1 MNIKHHF
8 SDIMVM
14 SSRVLRHT
22 FRSVDTLISV
32 VVMPVMIMLM
42 FVYVLGGAMKT
53 GAMDY
58 INFVVPGIVLFTIAS
73 GVAYTAYRIN
83 NDLTGGIFDRFY
95 SMPIAKT
102 SILAG
107 HVFTSLVFNA
117 VSTILVLLVAFLVG
131 FRPEAGIGGWL
142 PAAGILVLFIIA
154 MTWVSVTFGL
164 LASSGEGSYAFSYPL
179 LGLLFIS
186 SAFAPTESMPGV
198 VRAFAQ
204 HQPMTPIIETVRGL
218 LMNQPVGNSALT
230 AVLWCVGISIVFYVL
245 ATRIYKRKLK
255 GVK

>member
-1 MNIKHHF
+1 MKLKHHF
-8 SDIMVM
+8 SDTVVM

-107 HVFTSLVFNA
+107 HVLTSLVFNV

-198 VRAFAQ
+198 VRAFAE
-204 HQPMTPIIETVRGL
+204 HQPMTPIIEAVRCL
-218 LMNQPVGNSALT
+218 LMNQPTGNSVLT
-230 AVLWCVGISIVFYVL
+230 AVIWCVGILIVFYVL
-245 ATRIYKRKLK
+245 ATRIYKRKRA
-255 GVK
+255 

>member
-1 MNIKHHF
+1 MNIKYHF
-8 SDIMVM
+8 SDTVVM

-53 GAMDY
+53 DAMDY

-107 HVFTSLVFNA
+107 HVLTSLVFNA
-117 VSTILVLLVAFLVG
+117 VSTMLVLLVAFLVG

-142 PAAGILVLFIIA
+142 PAVGILLLFTIA

-186 SAFAPTESMPGV
+186 SAFAPTESMPGF
-198 VRAFAQ
+198 VRAFAE
-204 HQPMTPIIETVRGL
+204 HQPMTPIIEAVRGL
-218 LMNQPVGNSALT
+218 LMREPTESSALI
-230 AVLWCVGISIVFYVL
+230 AVIWCVGISIVFYVL

-255 GVK
+255 GAN